1 MAAISPSRPWSLAS
15 WLPGFLASWLP
26 GFLETVDEVDLPL
39 LEAWHL
45 GRVYEKWGTHDARS
59 LNSAAIRLKVSS
71 SELTAIVRSVTSEDD
86 ILGLI
91 GQDPDLAELLWH
103 TCEFDLTRGDQGEPV
118 RLSSGRALEGI
129 AGDFTGGTFFLCGER
144 GTNRPVL
151 YASSEG
157 QAGLIGRTLTEA
169 LEIMVGLPSWWDCLK
184 FSGDGDLT
192 AMQSAAEHLARDLV
206 GDQPEIGAQR
216 AKIATTLSL
225 DLAPVPVLLARLRDA
240 VAGTTPDFVLTVET
254 GEQYETLFGSFLP
267 SRVPS
272 WCS

>member
-1 MAAISPSRPWSLAS
+1 M
-15 WLPGFLASWLP
+15 G
-26 GFLETVDEVDLPL
+26 
-39 LEAWHL
+39 HL
-45 GRVYEKWGTHDARS
+45 TQAS
-59 LNSAAIRLKVSS
+59 LNNAADRPTVSRS
-71 SELTAIVRSVTSEDD
+71 GPTAIVRSVTSEDD

-91 GQDPDLAELLWH
+91 RQDPDLTELLWQ
-103 TCEFDLTRGDQGEPV
+103 TCEFDLTRGDHGELV
-118 RLSSGRALEGI
+118 HLSSGRALEGI

-169 LEIMVGLPSWWDCLK
+169 LGIMVGLPSWWDCLK

-192 AMQSAAEHLARDLV
+192 VMQSTAEHLARDLV

-216 AKIATTLSL
+216 VQIATALSL

-240 VAGTTPDFVLTVET
+240 IAGTSPDFVLTVET

-267 SRVPS
+267 SRNPS
-272 WCS
+272 WR